1 MWGIVYVAD
10 YKSLYSQ
17 LLDYKSS
24 RTACRADKRFRLVE
38 QRRLD
43 YKSSRTGWWKKNFNK
58 KKEIF
63 SISFFCSHHFVIIT
77 LYPFE
82 SIRTIYCPTE
92 SGKENES
99 SSTLREKIN
108 FPSIVKIET
117 WDFFTCSKWISPFFI
132 EKIGVEKIYVK
143 DTLDSVPVITS
154 VA

>member
-1 MWGIVYVAD
+1 MEQNKYAISVAVGGRITNPHAR
-10 YKSLYSQ
+10 SGWIANPAE
-17 LLDYKSS
+17 LD
-24 RTACRADKRFRLVE
+24 AGL
-38 QRRLD
+38 QIQQN
-43 YKSSRTGWWKKNFNK
+43 WKKNFNK

-63 SISFFCSHHFVIIT
+63 SISFFCSHHSVIIT

-117 WDFFTCSKWISPFFI
+117 
-132 EKIGVEKIYVK
+132 
-143 DTLDSVPVITS
+143 
-154 VA
+154 